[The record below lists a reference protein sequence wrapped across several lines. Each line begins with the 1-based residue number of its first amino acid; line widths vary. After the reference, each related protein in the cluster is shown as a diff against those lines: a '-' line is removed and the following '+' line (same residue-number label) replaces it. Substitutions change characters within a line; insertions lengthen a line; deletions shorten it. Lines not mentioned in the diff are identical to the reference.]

1 MTIPSLNKKTLG
13 VLLTGFLAVWGGVS
27 GLQAESN
34 GLNSAKIEFIDVPG
48 GTFVMGSERP
58 GDEFPPREVTVG
70 AFRLSKME
78 ITEEQFKVTAQGTDF
93 RFESLPGASHLP
105 AENMSWETAV
115 QYCNFLSLA
124 DGLQPAY
131 HIQGWLELLSG
142 DPRVPLDT
150 SKVER
155 IPGANG
161 YRLPT
166 EAEWEFAARGGLSAK
181 GGIYI
186 GGDNPETLAW
196 YEANTGEKPHEVGT
210 KAPNE
215 LGLRDMAGNVA
226 EWVWDNYGPYPK
238 THQTDPQGPAWGP
251 GHVVRGGGWFG
262 AGTDNLRSSFRTL
275 SVEPG
280 SNIGFRLVLPP
291 R

>member
-1 MTIPSLNKKTLG
+1 MTIPSLNKKILG
-13 VLLTGFLAVWGGVS
+13 VLLTVFLAVGGGVA
-27 GLQAESN
+27 GLQAQSN
-34 GLNSAKIEFIDVPG
+34 GHNFAKIEFIDVPG

-58 GDEFPPREVTVG
+58 GDEFPPHEVTVG
-70 AFRLSKME
+70 SFRMSKTE
-78 ITEEQFKVTAQGTDF
+78 ITEEQFKLGGGDDS
-93 RFESLPGASHLP
+93 RFESLPGASRLP
-105 AENMSWETAV
+105 AEHMVWIAV
-115 QYCNFLSLA
+115 VAYCNLLSQI

-131 HIQGWLELLSG
+131 KIPSALEWGRG
-142 DPRVPLDT
+142 DQKVPFDP

-166 EAEWEFAARGGLSAK
+166 EAEWEFAARGGLLAK
-181 GGIYI
+181 GGMYI
-186 GGDNPETLAW
+186 GGDDPETVAW
-196 YEANTGEKPHEVGT
+196 YEANSGEKPHEVGT
-210 KAPNE
+210 KALNE

-262 AGTDNLRSSFRTL
+262 AGTDNLRPSFRTL
-275 SVEPG
+275 NPDRG
-280 SNIGFRLVLPP
+280 SNIGFRVVLPP